1 MQTVISQRPLIS
13 RPHRFGEGVTMG
25 GVIRGSR
32 GAGASFIDM
41 EVSFMMLRTLGEKA
55 LRPQTD
61 LDEWSLKAFE

>member
-1 MQTVISQRPLIS
+1 
-13 RPHRFGEGVTMG
+13 MG